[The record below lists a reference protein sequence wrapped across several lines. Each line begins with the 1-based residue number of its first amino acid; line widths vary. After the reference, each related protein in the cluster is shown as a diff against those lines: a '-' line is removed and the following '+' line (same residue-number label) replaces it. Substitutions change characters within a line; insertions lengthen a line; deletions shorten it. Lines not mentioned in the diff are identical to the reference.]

1 MGVNKI
7 GLIKNQ
13 MRKEKEKHNTRHLC
27 IVNGSSVVSILLS
40 LFFFYSLYA
49 LFIIIFDNDDI
60 VKEQVMVKGEQK
72 RT

>member
-13 MRKEKEKHNTRHLC
+13 MRKEKEKHNPRHLC